1 MAMTKLGTKAVGS
14 IVKIKEN
21 GTLVDF
27 YVVKHDYESG
37 LNGAGRTLVVRKDC
51 YDTRV
56 WHSPKMNAYA
66 SSAIDTWLNG
76 TYKNLLDAD
85 IRGLIGTTQIRY
97 TPGNGNNSV
106 ETLQRAV
113 FLLSITELGHQS
125 SEYNVEGS
133 NLPIDNSI
141 RIAHLNGK
149 ATDYW
154 SRTPCVKYDH
164 VFYLSSDNHA
174 YRYTSTLVKGSRPA
188 FTLPANLY
196 VGDNGMVAKNT
207 APTTPGGI
215 SVPGSIKGGTTI
227 TVSWAASTDVEGNLE
242 GYIVERST
250 NGGGWSQIYQARAT
264 STTNTV
270 AFGTVS
276 VAYRVKAYD
285 SEGLQSGYKTSG
297 TVTVNNNRPP
307 NTPGSISVPGS
318 IKGGTTITVSW
329 AAATDSESNLAGY
342 VVERSTNGGGWSQI
356 YKGSDTSTNNTVAFG
371 TGSVAYRVKAYD
383 SEGLQSGY
391 KTSGT
396 VTVNN
401 NRPPNTP
408 GSISVPGSI
417 KGGTTITVSWAAAT
431 DAEGNLAGYVV
442 ERSTNGGGWSQIYK
456 GSATSTSNAVAYGTV
471 SVAYRVKAY
480 DSEGLESGYKTSGT
494 VTVHNNQAPSAP
506 GSIKVT
512 NVVQGENATV
522 TITAATDPDG
532 TVARYVYERSVDGGG
547 WTKVK
552 EINTLTLT
560 DRIGTWTT
568 VAYRAKAVDNEGAS
582 GPYVTAAQ
590 QNVNKPPTAPGSIK
604 VTNVVQGENAT
615 VTITAATD
623 PDGTVIRYEYERSVD
638 GGGWTKLASVNAL
651 TLTDRIGEWA
661 VVAYRAR
668 AVDNKET
675 TGPFV
680 TSAQQNVNKNWV
692 YISGPSA
699 DMGSKPVPF
708 NLTLSVNVSGQLS
721 VEDINV
727 NVLLDG
733 AQVYSNTVPQGT
745 SITVPIDTRIMR
757 AGRHKIQVTATKSG
771 YLSANKTYTFTVPST
786 VLPTGGYAQQ
796 LQDAQGQAIFPVTT
810 ARYVIGEGGQSVQAQ
825 LARLSDAIRGK
836 NGHLE
841 FVDALLGPVSDYKI
855 ARMRGAVYAATFFAP
870 PGEPSVASVSIPANY
885 TGDVGGV
892 VTVTENELTIKL
904 DAGAI
909 LNLYQYMVD
918 TEEML

>member
-1 MAMTKLGTKAVGS
+1 MATTTLGSKAVGS
-14 IVKIKEN
+14 EVSLKVNGVAKTFIVVHQGKPSSVYDTSCDGTWLLMQDIYENSQWHSSNTNDYAGSTIHSYLNSTFLNLFESNIKNAIKQVKIPYRKGSGTSTTVTSGSN
-21 GTLVDF
+21 GL
-27 YVVKHDYESG
+27 
-37 LNGAGRTLVVRKDC
+37 
-51 YDTRV
+51 
-56 WHSPKMNAYA
+56 
-66 SSAIDTWLNG
+66 SAKI
-76 TYKNLLDAD
+76 
-85 IRGLIGTTQIRY
+85 
-97 TPGNGNNSV
+97 
-106 ETLQRAV
+106 
-113 FLLSITELGHQS
+113 FLLSATETSFSFSSMPS
-125 SEYNVEGS
+125 SEGAELAYFKGCADNSSDSKRVANGSATYWWLRSPRCDRNFGNALCVSADGGWGS
-133 NLPIDNSI
+133 NYCS
-141 RIAHLNGK
+141 
-149 ATDYW
+149 
-154 SRTPCVKYDH
+154 
-164 VFYLSSDNHA
+164 
-174 YRYTSTLVKGSRPA
+174 GSGGIRPA
-188 FTLPANLY
+188 LILPPTLL
-196 VGDNGMVAKNT
+196 VSDDGTVSTNT
-207 APTTPGGI
+207 APTVPGSI

-227 TVSWAASTDVEGNLE
+227 TVSWAAATDTEGNLE
-242 GYIVERST
+242 GYIVERSI

-264 STTNTV
+264 SMTNTV

-297 TVTVNNNRPP
+297 TV
-307 NTPGSISVPGS
+307 
-318 IKGGTTITVSW
+318 K
-329 AAATDSESNLAGY
+329 
-342 VVERSTNGGGWSQI
+342 
-356 YKGSDTSTNNTVAFG
+356 
-371 TGSVAYRVKAYD
+371 
-383 SEGLQSGY
+383 
-391 KTSGT
+391 
-396 VTVNN
+396 VNN

-442 ERSTNGGGWSQIYK
+442 ERSTNSGGWSQIYK

-506 GSIKVT
+506 GSIKATNVVQGETATVTITAATDPDGTVARYVYERSVDGGGWMKVKEVNALTLTDRIGTWTTVAYRAKAVDNEGANGPYATTAQLNVNKPPTAPGSIKVT

-552 EINTLTLT
+552 EI
-560 DRIGTWTT
+560 
-568 VAYRAKAVDNEGAS
+568 
-582 GPYVTAAQ
+582 
-590 QNVNKPPTAPGSIK
+590 
-604 VTNVVQGENAT
+604 
-615 VTITAATD
+615 
-623 PDGTVIRYEYERSVD
+623 
-638 GGGWTKLASVNAL
+638 NAL

-825 LARLSDAIRGK
+825 LALLRDAVRGK
-836 NGHLE
+836 TGHLE

-855 ARMRGAVYAATFFAP
+855 ARMRGAVYAATFFSP
-870 PGEPSVASVSIPANY
+870 PGEPSAASVSIPASY
-885 TGDVGGV
+885 TGDIGGV
-892 VTVTENELTIKL
+892 VTVAENELTIKL
-904 DAGAI
+904 NAGAI
-909 LNLYQYMVD
+909 LNLYQYTID
-918 TEEML
+918 TEETP